1 MMMTSASSQARA
13 PRATVPIWVKMT
25 AALIVPLAAVAAMS
39 LVQINQAK
47 DKVARVDRET
57 DLARVALAPGG
68 VVDGLIVERGDAT
81 VSVLGLRE
89 TTTLPTKSLAESI
102 AMTDKGVKDLRAAV
116 AAGGPEAAAAFGDTL
131 DGVERDLEFVRKDVV
146 AASKNAGLDNWDLSS
161 TAYFAYKGIIDDLML
176 ANDALAARIS
186 DPELRAAAVTLN
198 EVNRAHD
205 SISNLSRGVG
215 TAIAPSEG
223 NAARDAVVEYLAAFR
238 QTRVDL
244 SNRTDGPWK
253 PQVDAYAKNPP
264 YDQLT
269 KKAQEFLDTGKIDL
283 DEFIGL
289 NPKVDNRATAPMGT
303 TQAIAKKV
311 DKTLTAQIGTL
322 RADAR
327 SEQNRYTILSL
338 AVLLA
343 ATVIASVI
351 ARSVTRPMLSLARQ
365 ADEMASI
372 RLPAAVS
379 QVLNTAPGAEVSIP
393 EIPPV
398 KVKSRDEV
406 QAVAAALNNVQ
417 SSALDLAVEQATLR
431 RDIADSYVSMG
442 RRTQNLIG
450 LQLEQ
455 ISELERDEAD
465 PTALEALYRLDHLA
479 TRARRN
485 AESLVVLAG
494 TESQRHG
501 APPAPMTDVIRA
513 TLSEVEAYQRVD
525 VAHLDDAWVLGAVAG
540 DLVHLLAELVENG
553 LAFSPPSSRVE
564 IEGRGSAAGYT
575 LRVVDH
581 GVGMTGPKIEE
592 SNRRLAGREN
602 FTVAPSRYLG
612 HYVTGR
618 LAERVG
624 ARVSLHPGQ
633 SDGIVAEIV
642 IAPTALLGEAPG
654 TADSAPELTHDAPTS
669 APEAPTQGA
678 DANGVTAPA
687 NGSSTSEPMRAGGLG
702 ENIRVDGRPPAVED
716 LPDLEEL
723 PTGLRKRVPGRSSQV
738 GRDRSPLLRSG
749 ASEAAPVASDAL
761 ADGDQAQNL
770 ASLLTSYTS
779 GLERGREDAAED
791 DGER

>member
-1 MMMTSASSQARA
+1 MTSASSQTRKQ
-13 PRATVPIWVKMT
+13 RATVPIWVKMT

-131 DGVERDLEFVRKDVV
+131 DGVERDLEFVRKDVI
-146 AASKNAGLDNWDLSS
+146 AASKNAGLDNWDLSN
-161 TAYFAYKGIIDDLML
+161 TAYFAYKGIIDDLMR
-176 ANDALAARIS
+176 ANDALAARIT
-186 DPELRAAAVTLN
+186 DPDLRAAAVTLN

-205 SISNLSRGVG
+205 AISNLSRAVG

-223 NAARDAVVEYLAAFR
+223 NAARDAVVAYLAAFR
-238 QTRVDL
+238 DSRVSL

-269 KKAQEFLDTGKIDL
+269 KKAQEFLDTGNINL

-289 NPKVDNRATAPMGT
+289 NPKVDNRRTAPMGT
-303 TQAIAKKV
+303 TQAIAQKV
-311 DKTLTAQIGTL
+311 DSSLTARIEEL
-322 RADAR
+322 RSNAR
-327 SEQNRYTILSL
+327 SEQTRYTILSL

-365 ADEMASI
+365 AEEMATT

-379 QVLNTAPGAEVSIP
+379 QVLNTAPGSDVTVP

-398 KVKSRDEV
+398 KVRSRDEV

-417 SSALDLAVEQATLR
+417 TSALDLAVEQATLR
-431 RDIADSYVSMG
+431 RNIADSYVSMG

-581 GVGMTGPKIEE
+581 GVGMTAQKVEE

-624 ARVSLHPGQ
+624 AQVSLHPGQ

-642 IAPTALLGEAPG
+642 LAPSALLGEAPG
-654 TADSAPELTHDAPTS
+654 TAEPAPELTHDAPTS
-669 APEAPTQGA
+669 TPEPPTQGA
-678 DANGVTAPA
+678 DGVDAAA
-687 NGSSTSEPMRAGGLG
+687 NGSSASGPMRAEGLG

-716 LPDLEEL
+716 LPELEEL

-738 GRDRSPLLRSG
+738 VRDRSPLLRSG
-749 ASEAAPVASDAL
+749 ASEAAPVASEAL

-770 ASLLTSYTS
+770 ASLLTSYTA

-791 DGER
+791 TGER

>member
-1 MMMTSASSQARA
+1 MTSTSSQTRA

-89 TTTLPTKSLAESI
+89 TTTCPRSRSQESI

-176 ANDALAARIS
+176 ANDALAARIT

-205 SISNLSRGVG
+205 AISNLSRGVG

-303 TQAIAKKV
+303 TQAIAQKV
-311 DKTLTAQIGTL
+311 DSTLTARIDVL
-322 RADAR
+322 RSDAR
-327 SEQNRYTILSL
+327 AEQTRYTILSL

-431 RDIADSYVSMG
+431 RNIADSYVSMG

-654 TADSAPELTHDAPTS
+654 TADRLPSSPTTPPPRRPRPRRSEPTPTASPLPPTAPRRLSRCGPEALARTFGWTDARRRSKTSPTS
-669 APEAPTQGA
+669 KSCRRACASGSPGA
-678 DANGVTAPA
+678 ARRWSGTV
-687 NGSSTSEPMRAGGLG
+687 
-702 ENIRVDGRPPAVED
+702 RPC
-716 LPDLEEL
+716 
-723 PTGLRKRVPGRSSQV
+723 
-738 GRDRSPLLRSG
+738 
-749 ASEAAPVASDAL
+749 
-761 ADGDQAQNL
+761 
-770 ASLLTSYTS
+770 
-779 GLERGREDAAED
+779 
-791 DGER
+791 